1 MADNHWHL
9 AATGRATELAHEVE
23 RLRAALSDVA
33 TFVSAPRP
41 AAMSELD
48 WAYCNLST
56 MQSYAREAL
65 GVNEQQAPRRSL
77 SDSDA
82 FCPSCGHNRD
92 KSSVSSIDHG
102 GFKSCQ
108 KCGATWTEID
118 TEQQASE
125 PSELAWPIRNDR

>member
-1 MADNHWHL
+1 MDWSL
-9 AATGRATELAHEVE
+9 IIE
-23 RLRAALSDVA
+23 RLRWFGKNYTESANALMFEHGRYEDVRRYRDKADLCYTLAAC
-33 TFVSAPRP
+33 
-41 AAMSELD
+41 LD
-48 WAYCNLST
+48 AG
-56 MQSYAREAL
+56 MPVHDID
-65 GVNEQQAPRRSL
+65 GIVNEQQAPRRSL

-118 TEQQASE
+118 TEQ
-125 PSELAWPIRNDR
+125 NGVKDG